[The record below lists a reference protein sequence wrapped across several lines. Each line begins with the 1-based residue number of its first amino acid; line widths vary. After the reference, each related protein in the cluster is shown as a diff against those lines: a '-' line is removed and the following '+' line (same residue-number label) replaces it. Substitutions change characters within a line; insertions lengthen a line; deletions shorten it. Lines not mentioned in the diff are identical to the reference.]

1 MRPSKCDTKLLGKAS
16 GGFLLFLFS
25 SGALFLSRGSTL
37 LIVSQL
43 RDKEVTR
50 CVDAG
55 KCEREEVFQE
65 NEDDR
70 PAWLWCLL
78 LSITVPHMITFIR
91 EAII

>member
-50 CVDAG
+50 CVDAD
-55 KCEREEVFQE
+55 KCR
-65 NEDDR
+65 
-70 PAWLWCLL
+70 
-78 LSITVPHMITFIR
+78 S
-91 EAII
+91 EARFGSYIYDAARCWMGGGRLRQGQLGI